1 MVNTTLNKFGKKLP
15 PVKTGQR
22 FGEEI
27 KKDKKVGLFSER
39 RFLIFTKRGPIE
51 IAFKPI
57 HYASVIM
64 TTIVGLTSIVY
75 WSAKGIYSAIDVA
88 KKNDII
94 TEASANISNPIEN
107 DSDTIVNIN
116 TKDQSNISLPILKNN
131 FLIESNDTISYKP
144 LIENNIKNKLV
155 PNNTRK
161 EFFGK
166 NFFFEIKETNNVK
179 VTNDLRIDLFNK
191 TMRNQ
196 DLPINFTTQLLNES
210 NIFISENT
218 ISKDAND
225 DFVPKPPKINE
236 KVKTI
241 RFIDS
246 VDNELTQMENVF
258 DMINVKLN
266 DKNLVS
272 IKSITNKNKII
283 DPDSDEFFR
292 SFKERI
298 NLLSI
303 YRDALQNIP
312 LKPPMEHYYV
322 SSPYGPRKHPVTG
335 KYRMH
340 HGIDLAGT
348 WQENITVS
356 ADGTVVFAGYH
367 GSFGK
372 VIRIKHSYGIMTT
385 YGHLAKINV
394 RRGDLVNEGQV
405 IGKMGRT
412 GKVKGAHLHY
422 EISVNGK
429 SQNPATY
436 IKIGRNLLSRTSLK
450 NFANKNINWFL
461 IGITNASHYFYKGD

>member
-1 MVNTTLNKFGKKLP
+1 MVNSTLNKFGKKLP

-39 RFLIFTKRGPIE
+39 RFLIFTKKGPIE

-57 HYASVIM
+57 HYASLLM
-64 TTIVGLTSIVY
+64 TTIIGLTSIVY

-94 TEASANISNPIEN
+94 NEASANISSPIEN
-107 DSDTIVNIN
+107 DSDTLVNIN
-116 TKDQSNISLPILKNN
+116 TNDQSNISLPILKNN
-131 FLIESNDTISYKP
+131 FLLEKNEIVSYKP
-144 LIENNIKNKLV
+144 LIDKKVINVNLE
-155 PNNTRK
+155 
-161 EFFGK
+161 
-166 NFFFEIKETNNVK
+166 EIKKQTIANNL
-179 VTNDLRIDLFNK
+179 NIDLFGE

-196 DLPINFTTQLLNES
+196 DLPINFANQILNES
-210 NIFISENT
+210 NIFISDNT
-218 ISKDAND
+218 SANEIND
-225 DFVPKPPKINE
+225 DPVPKPPKINQ
-236 KVKTI
+236 KVKTL
-241 RFIDS
+241 RFIAS
-246 VDNELTQMENVF
+246 VDNELSQMETVF
-258 DMINVKLN
+258 NLINVKLN
-266 DKNLVS
+266 DTNLVS
-272 IKSITNKNKII
+272 LNSITNKNKII
-283 DPDSDEFFR
+283 DPESDEFFK
-292 SFKERI
+292 SLKERL

-303 YRDALQNIP
+303 YKDALQNIP

-348 WQENITVS
+348 WQENISVS

-372 VIRIKHSYGIMTT
+372 VIRIKHNYGIMTT

-394 RRGDLVNEGQV
+394 RRGDLVSEGQV

-450 NFANKNINWFL
+450 NFANKSL
-461 IGITNASHYFYKGD
+461 E

>member
-1 MVNTTLNKFGKKLP
+1 MVNTTINKFGKKLP

-64 TTIVGLTSIVY
+64 TTVIGLTSIIY

-94 TEASANISNPIEN
+94 TEASANISSPIEN
-107 DSDTIVNIN
+107 DSDTVVNIY

-131 FLIESNDTISYKP
+131 SLFEKNDTVSYVP
-144 LIENNIKNKLV
+144 LIDKDTKSDKEILSDNK
-155 PNNTRK
+155 K

-166 NFFFEIKETNNVK
+166 SLLFETKEINNK
-179 VTNDLRIDLFNK
+179 KIAKNLSMDLFNE

-196 DLPINFTTQLLNES
+196 DLPSNFVRPIINES
-210 NIFISENT
+210 NIFISEN
-218 ISKDAND
+218 SNYNEFD
-225 DFVPKPPKINE
+225 DNSVPKPPKLNE
-236 KVKTI
+236 KVKTL
-241 RFIDS
+241 RFIAS
-246 VDNELTQMENVF
+246 VDNELTQMEKVF
-258 DMINVKLN
+258 DLINVKLN
-266 DKNLVS
+266 NNDLLS
-272 IKSITNKNKII
+272 LKSITKKNKVI
-283 DPDSDEFFR
+283 DPDSDDFFR
-292 SFKERI
+292 SLKERI

-303 YRDALQNIP
+303 YKDALQNIP

-348 WQENITVS
+348 WQENVSVS

-372 VIRIKHSYGIMTT
+372 VIRIKHNYGIMTT

-394 RRGDLVNEGQV
+394 RRGDLVSEGQV

-450 NFANKNINWFL
+450 NFANKNFN
-461 IGITNASHYFYKGD
+461 

>member
-1 MVNTTLNKFGKKLP
+1 MVNATFNKFGKKLP

-39 RFLIFTKRGPIE
+39 RFLIFTKKGPIE
-51 IAFKPI
+51 IAFKQV
-57 HYASVIM
+57 HYTSLLI

-94 TEASANISNPIEN
+94 TEASANINDTIEN
-107 DSDTIVNIN
+107 DSDTNVSVNIE
-116 TKDQSNISLPILKNN
+116 DQSNITLPILKKTTLEVDKVDVYEPIKSKYKNQKT
-131 FLIESNDTISYKP
+131 FIEKDKFAKKLDLKKPKNTLTSDLKDTVVFKSITS
-144 LIENNIKNKLV
+144 IDNNINQSH
-155 PNNTRK
+155 
-161 EFFGK
+161 
-166 NFFFEIKETNNVK
+166 
-179 VTNDLRIDLFNK
+179 DLFNK
-191 TMRNQ
+191 TFRNQ
-196 DLPINFTTQLLNES
+196 DIPNEAINQFPNES
-210 NIFISENT
+210 NIIISQNYKSNT
-218 ISKDAND
+218 ND
-225 DFVPKPPKINE
+225 KNQYPQPPKLND
-236 KVKTI
+236 KVKSL
-241 RFIDS
+241 RFIAS
-246 VDNELTQMENVF
+246 VDNELIQMENVF
-258 DMINVKLN
+258 KAINVKLKN
-266 DKNLVS
+266 DDLVS
-272 IKSITNKNKII
+272 VETILKNNEII
-283 DPDSDEFFR
+283 DPDSDNFFR
-292 SFKERI
+292 GLKTRL
-298 NLLSI
+298 NLLAI
-303 YRDALQNIP
+303 YKDALQNLP
-312 LKPPMEHYYV
+312 LKPPMEDYYV
-322 SSPYGPRKHPVTG
+322 SSSYGPRKHPVTG

-348 WQENITVS
+348 WQENISVS

-372 VIRIKHSYGIMTT
+372 VIRIRHNYGIMTT

-394 RRGDLVNEGQV
+394 RRGDIVNEGQV

-450 NFANKNINWFL
+450 GYANIN
-461 IGITNASHYFYKGD
+461 

>member
-1 MVNTTLNKFGKKLP
+1 MVNTTINKFGKKLP

-39 RFLIFTKRGPIE
+39 RFLVFTKRGPIE

-64 TTIVGLTSIVY
+64 TTVIGLTSIIY

-94 TEASANISNPIEN
+94 TEASANISSPIEN
-107 DSDTIVNIN
+107 DSDTVVNTY

-131 FLIESNDTISYKP
+131 SLFEKNDTVSYVP
-144 LIENNIKNKLV
+144 LIDKDTKSDKEILSDNK
-155 PNNTRK
+155 K

-166 NFFFEIKETNNVK
+166 SLLFETKEINNK
-179 VTNDLRIDLFNK
+179 KIAKNLSMDLFNE

-196 DLPINFTTQLLNES
+196 DLPSNFVRPIINES
-210 NIFISENT
+210 NIFISEN
-218 ISKDAND
+218 SNYNEFND
-225 DFVPKPPKINE
+225 NSVPKPPKLNE
-236 KVKTI
+236 KVKTL
-241 RFIDS
+241 RFIAS
-246 VDNELTQMENVF
+246 VDNELTQMEKVF
-258 DMINVKLN
+258 DLINVKLN
-266 DKNLVS
+266 NNDLLS
-272 IKSITNKNKII
+272 LKSITKKNKVI
-283 DPDSDEFFR
+283 DPDSDDFFR
-292 SFKERI
+292 SLKERI
-298 NLLSI
+298 SLLAI
-303 YRDALQNIP
+303 YKDALQNIP

-335 KYRMH
+335 KFRMH

-348 WQENITVS
+348 WQENVSVS

-372 VIRIKHSYGIMTT
+372 VIRIKHNYGIMTT

-394 RRGDLVNEGQV
+394 RRGDLVSEGQV

-450 NFANKNINWFL
+450 NFANKNFN
-461 IGITNASHYFYKGD
+461 

>member
-1 MVNTTLNKFGKKLP
+1 VVNTTLNKFGKKLP
-15 PVKTGQR
+15 PVKKGQR

-64 TTIVGLTSIVY
+64 TTIIGLTSIVY
-75 WSAKGIYSAIDVA
+75 WSAKGIHSAIDVA

-94 TEASANISNPIEN
+94 TIASANISNPIEN
-107 DSDTIVNIN
+107 DSDTVVNIN
-116 TKDQSNISLPILKNN
+116 TNDQSNISLPILKNN
-131 FLIESNDTISYKP
+131 FLIEENDTNSYKP
-144 LIENNIKNKLV
+144 LVDKNINNKEEFVGLNYKEVNNKTTA
-155 PNNTRK
+155 NNLK
-161 EFFGK
+161 
-166 NFFFEIKETNNVK
+166 
-179 VTNDLRIDLFNK
+179 IDLFNE

-196 DLPINFTTQLLNES
+196 DLPINFTNQLVNES

-218 ISKDAND
+218 ASNQLND
-225 DFVPKPPKINE
+225 DSVPSPPKIND

-241 RFIDS
+241 RFIAS
-246 VDNELTQMENVF
+246 VDNEISQMENVF
-258 DMINVKLN
+258 DLINVKLN
-266 DKNLVS
+266 DNDLVS
-272 IKSITNKNKII
+272 LKSITKKTKVI

-292 SFKERI
+292 SLKKRI

-303 YRDALQNIP
+303 YKDALQNIP

-348 WQENITVS
+348 WQENVSVS

-372 VIRIKHSYGIMTT
+372 VIRIKHNYGIMTT

-394 RRGDLVNEGQV
+394 RRGDLVSEGQI

-450 NFANKNINWFL
+450 TFANKNLN
-461 IGITNASHYFYKGD
+461 

>member
-1 MVNTTLNKFGKKLP
+1 
-15 PVKTGQR
+15 VKTGQR

-64 TTIVGLTSIVY
+64 TTIIGLSSIVY
-75 WSAKGIYSAIDVA
+75 WSAKGIHSALDVA

-94 TEASANISNPIEN
+94 TIASANISNPIEN
-107 DSDTIVNIN
+107 DSDTVVNIN
-116 TKDQSNISLPILKNN
+116 TNDQSNISLPILKNN
-131 FLIESNDTISYKP
+131 FLIEENDTNSYKP
-144 LIENNIKNKLV
+144 LVDKNINNKEEFVGLNYKEVNNKTTA
-155 PNNTRK
+155 NNLK
-161 EFFGK
+161 
-166 NFFFEIKETNNVK
+166 
-179 VTNDLRIDLFNK
+179 IDLFNE

-196 DLPINFTTQLLNES
+196 DLPINFTNQLVNES

-218 ISKDAND
+218 TSNQLNGDS
-225 DFVPKPPKINE
+225 VPNPPKIND

-241 RFIDS
+241 RFIAS
-246 VDNELTQMENVF
+246 VDNEISQMENVF
-258 DMINVKLN
+258 DLIKVKLN
-266 DKNLVS
+266 DNDLVS
-272 IKSITNKNKII
+272 LKSITKKTKAI

-292 SFKERI
+292 SLKKRI

-303 YRDALQNIP
+303 YKDALQNIP

-348 WQENITVS
+348 WQENVSVS

-372 VIRIKHSYGIMTT
+372 VIRIKHNYGIMTT

-394 RRGDLVNEGQV
+394 RRGDLVSEGQI

-450 NFANKNINWFL
+450 TFANKNLN
-461 IGITNASHYFYKGD
+461 

>member
-1 MVNTTLNKFGKKLP
+1 MNTTFNKFGKKLP

-22 FGEEI
+22 FGEGV

-39 RFLIFTKRGPIE
+39 RFLIFTKKGPIE
-51 IAFKPI
+51 IAFKPV
-57 HYASVIM
+57 HYASVLV
-64 TTIVGLTSIVY
+64 TTIIGLTSIIY

-94 TEASANISNPIEN
+94 TEASANIDNKIEN
-107 DSDTIVNIN
+107 DSDTNVDINIE
-116 TKDQSNISLPILKNN
+116 DQSNITLPVLKKT
-131 FLIESNDTISYKP
+131 IEEVDQFQVYIP
-144 LIENNIKNKLV
+144 IKNK
-155 PNNTRK
+155 NKN
-161 EFFGK
+161 EK
-166 NFFFEIKETNNVK
+166 NFTEENKSTSDLQDEAIFKTINVTNNY
-179 VTNDLRIDLFNK
+179 NQNIDLFNK
-191 TMRNQ
+191 TYRNQ
-196 DLPINFTTQLLNES
+196 DLPNEAVNQLINES
-210 NIFISENT
+210 NILISESFKSYSNE
-218 ISKDAND
+218 KNQY
-225 DFVPKPPKINE
+225 PQPPKLND
-236 KVKTI
+236 KVKNL
-241 RFIDS
+241 RFIAS
-246 VDNELTQMENVF
+246 LDNELIQMENVF
-258 DMINVKLN
+258 KVINVKLKNNDLDTIETILKN
-266 DKNLVS
+266 DK
-272 IKSITNKNKII
+272 TI
-283 DPDSDEFFR
+283 DRNNDYYFR
-292 SFKERI
+292 SLKARL
-298 NLLSI
+298 NLLAI
-303 YRDALQNIP
+303 YKDALQNLP

-348 WQENITVS
+348 WQENVSVS

-372 VIRIKHSYGIMTT
+372 VIRIRHNYGIMTT

-394 RRGDLVNEGQV
+394 RSGDIVNEGQV

-450 NFANKNINWFL
+450 GYAIK
-461 IGITNASHYFYKGD
+461 K

>member
-64 TTIVGLTSIVY
+64 TTIIGLTSIVY
-75 WSAKGIYSAIDVA
+75 WSAKGIHSAIDVA

-94 TEASANISNPIEN
+94 TIASANISNPIEN
-107 DSDTIVNIN
+107 DSDTVVNIN
-116 TKDQSNISLPILKNN
+116 TNDQSNISLPILKNN
-131 FLIESNDTISYKP
+131 FLIEENDTNSYKP
-144 LIENNIKNKLV
+144 LVDKNINNKEEFVGINYKEVNNKTTA
-155 PNNTRK
+155 NNLK
-161 EFFGK
+161 
-166 NFFFEIKETNNVK
+166 
-179 VTNDLRIDLFNK
+179 IDLFNE

-196 DLPINFTTQLLNES
+196 DLPINFTNQLVNES
-210 NIFISENT
+210 NIFISENIT
-218 ISKDAND
+218 SNQLND
-225 DFVPKPPKINE
+225 DSVPSPPKIND

-241 RFIDS
+241 RFIAS
-246 VDNELTQMENVF
+246 VDNEISQMENVF
-258 DMINVKLN
+258 DLIKVKLN
-266 DKNLVS
+266 DNDLVS
-272 IKSITNKNKII
+272 LKSITKKTKVI

-292 SFKERI
+292 SLKKRI

-303 YRDALQNIP
+303 YKDALQNIP

-348 WQENITVS
+348 WQENVSVS

-372 VIRIKHSYGIMTT
+372 VIRIKHNYGIMTT

-394 RRGDLVNEGQV
+394 RRGDLVSEGQI

-450 NFANKNINWFL
+450 TFANKNLN
-461 IGITNASHYFYKGD
+461 

>member
-1 MVNTTLNKFGKKLP
+1 MVNTTFNKFGKKLP

-39 RFLIFTKRGPIE
+39 RFLIFTKKGPIE
-51 IAFKPI
+51 IAFKQV
-57 HYASVIM
+57 HYTSLLI

-94 TEASANISNPIEN
+94 TEASANINVTIEN
-107 DSDTIVNIN
+107 DSDTNVSVNIE
-116 TKDQSNISLPILKNN
+116 DQSNITLPILKKTTLEVDKVEVYEPIKSKYKNEKT
-131 FLIESNDTISYKP
+131 FIEKDKSAKKLDLKKPKNTLTSDLKDTVVFKSITS
-144 LIENNIKNKLV
+144 IDNNINQSL
-155 PNNTRK
+155 
-161 EFFGK
+161 
-166 NFFFEIKETNNVK
+166 
-179 VTNDLRIDLFNK
+179 DLFNK
-191 TMRNQ
+191 TFRNQ
-196 DLPINFTTQLLNES
+196 DIPNEAINQFPNES
-210 NIFISENT
+210 NIIISQNYKSNT
-218 ISKDAND
+218 ND
-225 DFVPKPPKINE
+225 KNQYPQPPKLND
-236 KVKTI
+236 KVKSL
-241 RFIDS
+241 RFIAS
-246 VDNELTQMENVF
+246 VDNELIQMENVF
-258 DMINVKLN
+258 KAINVKLKN
-266 DKNLVS
+266 DDLVS
-272 IKSITNKNKII
+272 VESILKNNEKI
-283 DPDSDEFFR
+283 DPDSDNFFR
-292 SFKERI
+292 GLKTRL
-298 NLLSI
+298 NLLAI
-303 YRDALQNIP
+303 YKDALQNLP

-322 SSPYGPRKHPVTG
+322 SSSYGPRKHPVTG

-348 WQENITVS
+348 WQENISVS

-372 VIRIKHSYGIMTT
+372 VIRIRHNYGIMTT

-394 RRGDLVNEGQV
+394 RRGDIVNEGQV

-450 NFANKNINWFL
+450 GYANIN
-461 IGITNASHYFYKGD
+461 

>member
-1 MVNTTLNKFGKKLP
+1 MVNTTINKFGKKLP

-57 HYASVIM
+57 HYASLIM
-64 TTIVGLTSIVY
+64 TTVIGITSIIY

-107 DSDTIVNIN
+107 DSDTVVNKNI
-116 TKDQSNISLPILKNN
+116 KDQSNITLPIVKNYIFKKNN
-131 FLIESNDTISYKP
+131 SLSYEPFDHKHESKKK
-144 LIENNIKNKLV
+144 NNLEKKNKGDLEQEFIV
-155 PNNTRK
+155 QTKSVNKVKQIANNSST
-161 EFFGK
+161 
-166 NFFFEIKETNNVK
+166 
-179 VTNDLRIDLFNK
+179 DLFNK

-196 DLPINFTTQLLNES
+196 DLPINFTIPNITES
-210 NIFISENT
+210 NIFISENSSDHE
-218 ISKDAND
+218 IKEN
-225 DFVPKPPKINE
+225 FVPQPPKLNE
-236 KVKTI
+236 KVKTL
-241 RFIDS
+241 RFIAS

-258 DMINVKLN
+258 KLINVKLN
-266 DKNLVS
+266 NNDLVS
-272 IKSITNKNKII
+272 IKSITNNNQNI
-283 DPDSDEFFR
+283 DPNSDDFFR
-292 SFKERI
+292 GLKKRI

-303 YRDALQNIP
+303 YKDALQNIP

-348 WQENITVS
+348 WQENVSVS

-372 VIRIKHSYGIMTT
+372 VIRIRHNYGIMTT

-394 RRGDLVNEGQV
+394 RRGDLVSEGQV

-429 SQNPATY
+429 SQNPAIY

-450 NFANKNINWFL
+450 NHANKNMN
-461 IGITNASHYFYKGD
+461 

>member
-1 MVNTTLNKFGKKLP
+1 MVNSTLNKFGKKLP

-39 RFLIFTKRGPIE
+39 RFLIFTKKGPIE

-57 HYASVIM
+57 HYASLLM
-64 TTIVGLTSIVY
+64 TTIIGLTSIVY

-94 TEASANISNPIEN
+94 NEASANISSPIEN
-107 DSDTIVNIN
+107 DSDTLVNIN
-116 TKDQSNISLPILKNN
+116 TNDQSNISLPILKNN
-131 FLIESNDTISYKP
+131 FLLEKNDIVSYKP
-144 LIENNIKNKLV
+144 LIDKKVINVN
-155 PNNTRK
+155 PQ
-161 EFFGK
+161 
-166 NFFFEIKETNNVK
+166 EIKKQTIANNS
-179 VTNDLRIDLFNK
+179 NIDLFGK

-196 DLPINFTTQLLNES
+196 DLPFNFANQILNES
-210 NIFISENT
+210 NIFISDNT
-218 ISKDAND
+218 SANEIND
-225 DFVPKPPKINE
+225 DPVPKPPKLNQ
-236 KVKTI
+236 KVKTL
-241 RFIDS
+241 RFFAS
-246 VDNELTQMENVF
+246 VDNELSQMETVF
-258 DMINVKLN
+258 NLINVKLN
-266 DKNLVS
+266 DTNLVS
-272 IKSITNKNKII
+272 LNSITNNNKII
-283 DPDSDEFFR
+283 DPESDEFFK
-292 SFKERI
+292 SLKERL

-303 YRDALQNIP
+303 YKDALQNIP

-348 WQENITVS
+348 WQENISVS

-372 VIRIKHSYGIMTT
+372 VIRIKHNYGIMTT

-394 RRGDLVNEGQV
+394 RRGDLVSEGQV

-450 NFANKNINWFL
+450 NFANKSL
-461 IGITNASHYFYKGD
+461 E

>member
-64 TTIVGLTSIVY
+64 TTIIGLTSIVY
-75 WSAKGIYSAIDVA
+75 WSAKGIHSAIDVA

-94 TEASANISNPIEN
+94 TIASANISNPIEN
-107 DSDTIVNIN
+107 DSDTVVNIN
-116 TKDQSNISLPILKNN
+116 TNDQSNISLPILKNN
-131 FLIESNDTISYKP
+131 FLIEENYTNSYKP
-144 LIENNIKNKLV
+144 LV
-155 PNNTRK
+155 
-161 EFFGK
+161 GK
-166 NFFFEIKETNNVK
+166 NINNKEEFVGINYREVNNK
-179 VTNDLRIDLFNK
+179 TTANNLKIDLFNE

-196 DLPINFTTQLLNES
+196 DLPINFTNQLVNES
-210 NIFISENT
+210 NIYISENT
-218 ISKDAND
+218 TSNHLNGDS
-225 DFVPKPPKINE
+225 VPSPPKIND

-241 RFIDS
+241 RFIAS
-246 VDNELTQMENVF
+246 VDNEISQMENVF
-258 DMINVKLN
+258 DLIKVKLN
-266 DKNLVS
+266 DNDLVS
-272 IKSITNKNKII
+272 LKSITKKTEVI
-283 DPDSDEFFR
+283 DPESDEFFR
-292 SFKERI
+292 SLKKRI

-303 YRDALQNIP
+303 YKDALQNIP

-348 WQENITVS
+348 WQENVSVS

-372 VIRIKHSYGIMTT
+372 VIRIKHNYGIMTT

-394 RRGDLVNEGQV
+394 RRGDLVSEGQI

-450 NFANKNINWFL
+450 TFANKNLN
-461 IGITNASHYFYKGD
+461 

>member
-1 MVNTTLNKFGKKLP
+1 MVNSTLNKFGKKLP

-39 RFLIFTKRGPIE
+39 RFLIFTKKGPIE

-57 HYASVIM
+57 HYASLLM
-64 TTIVGLTSIVY
+64 TTIIGLTSIFY

-94 TEASANISNPIEN
+94 NEASANISSPIEN
-107 DSDTIVNIN
+107 DSDTLVNIN
-116 TKDQSNISLPILKNN
+116 TNDQSNISLPILKNN
-131 FLIESNDTISYKP
+131 FLLEKNEIVSYKP
-144 LIENNIKNKLV
+144 LIDKKVINVNLEEINKQTIANNSN
-155 PNNTRK
+155 
-161 EFFGK
+161 
-166 NFFFEIKETNNVK
+166 
-179 VTNDLRIDLFNK
+179 IDLFGE

-196 DLPINFTTQLLNES
+196 DLPINFANQILNES
-210 NIFISENT
+210 NIFISDNT
-218 ISKDAND
+218 SANEIND
-225 DFVPKPPKINE
+225 DPVPKPPKINQ
-236 KVKTI
+236 KVKTL
-241 RFIDS
+241 RFIAS
-246 VDNELTQMENVF
+246 VDNELSQMETVF
-258 DMINVKLN
+258 NLINVKLN
-266 DKNLVS
+266 DTNLVS
-272 IKSITNKNKII
+272 LNSITNKNKII
-283 DPDSDEFFR
+283 DPESDEFFK
-292 SFKERI
+292 SLKERL

-303 YRDALQNIP
+303 YKDALQNIP

-348 WQENITVS
+348 WQENISVS

-372 VIRIKHSYGIMTT
+372 VIRIKHNYGIMTT

-394 RRGDLVNEGQV
+394 RRGDLVSEGQV

-450 NFANKNINWFL
+450 NFANKTL
-461 IGITNASHYFYKGD
+461 E

>member
-57 HYASVIM
+57 HYASFIM
-64 TTIVGLTSIVY
+64 TTIIGLTSIVY
-75 WSAKGIYSAIDVA
+75 WSAKGIHSAIDVA

-94 TEASANISNPIEN
+94 TVASANISNPIEN
-107 DSDTIVNIN
+107 DSDTVVNIYTN
-116 TKDQSNISLPILKNN
+116 DESNISLPVLKNN
-131 FLIESNDTISYKP
+131 FLFEENDTISYKP
-144 LIENNIKNKLV
+144 LVDKNIINKEEFVGVNLKEINNQTTA
-155 PNNTRK
+155 NNL
-161 EFFGK
+161 
-166 NFFFEIKETNNVK
+166 N
-179 VTNDLRIDLFNK
+179 IDLFNE

-196 DLPINFTTQLLNES
+196 DLPISFANQLENES

-218 ISKDAND
+218 TPNELSD

-241 RFIDS
+241 RFIAS
-246 VDNELTQMENVF
+246 VDNELSQMENVF
-258 DMINVKLN
+258 NLINVKLN
-266 DKNLVS
+266 DNDLVNL
-272 IKSITNKNKII
+272 KSITKKNKVI

-292 SFKERI
+292 SLKDRI

-303 YRDALQNIP
+303 YKDALQNIP

-348 WQENITVS
+348 WQENVSVS

-372 VIRIKHSYGIMTT
+372 VIRIKHNYGIMTT

-394 RRGDLVNEGQV
+394 RRGDLVSEGQV

-450 NFANKNINWFL
+450 NFANKNLN
-461 IGITNASHYFYKGD
+461 

>member
-1 MVNTTLNKFGKKLP
+1 MVNTTINKFGKKLP

-51 IAFKPI
+51 IAFKPV

-64 TTIVGLTSIVY
+64 TTVIGLTSIVY

-94 TEASANISNPIEN
+94 TEASANITTTIEN

-116 TKDQSNISLPILKNN
+116 TKDQSNISLPILKNHS
-131 FLIESNDTISYKP
+131 FFEKNDTFSYEP
-144 LIENNIKNKLV
+144 LIETDINKNK
-155 PNNTRK
+155 NNLNDNAN

-166 NFFFEIKETNNVK
+166 DSNFETKEFINEKTVYNV
-179 VTNDLRIDLFNK
+179 NIDIFNK

-196 DLPINFTTQLLNES
+196 DIPINLTIPIVNES
-210 NIFISENT
+210 NIFISE
-218 ISKDAND
+218 IDSSKEINND
-225 DFVPKPPKINE
+225 LIPKPPKINE
-236 KVKTI
+236 KVKTL
-241 RFIDS
+241 RFIAS
-246 VDNELTQMENVF
+246 VDNELTQMERVF
-258 DMINVKLN
+258 SLINVKLN
-266 DKNLVS
+266 DNDLVS
-272 IKSITNKNKII
+272 LKSIKNKVV
-283 DPDSDEFFR
+283 DPDSDNFFR
-292 SFKERI
+292 ILKERI
-298 NLLSI
+298 SLLSI
-303 YRDALQNIP
+303 YKDALQNIP

-348 WQENITVS
+348 WQENVSVS

-372 VIRIKHSYGIMTT
+372 VIRIKHNYGIMTT

-394 RRGDLVNEGQV
+394 RRGDLVSEGQV

-450 NFANKNINWFL
+450 NFANSNIN
-461 IGITNASHYFYKGD
+461 